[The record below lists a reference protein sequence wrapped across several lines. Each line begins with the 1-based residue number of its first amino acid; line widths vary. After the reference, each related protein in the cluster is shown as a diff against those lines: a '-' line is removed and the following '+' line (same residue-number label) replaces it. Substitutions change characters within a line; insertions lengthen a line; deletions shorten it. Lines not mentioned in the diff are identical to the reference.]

1 MSFLER
7 IKECAEYREGHYL
20 PLLVEGAQVGQ
31 VTRDFAS
38 WLAQFPKVFNRRD
51 DVVILNPDL
60 KDFAERT
67 AAVADVTA
75 QLKSD
80 GLLPGWRGE
89 PYSVNIG
96 FSHPALLEIERAAV
110 PLFGTR
116 GYGVNLNGYVQ
127 DDEGLRMWVGKR
139 SWQKQTSPGKL
150 DHLVAGGQPSGIS
163 LRDNLIKECWE
174 EAGIPSELARQ
185 ARSAGYVS
193 FITEREEG
201 LRHDVSFCYDLPLP
215 ADFTPQN
222 IDGEVESFAL
232 WPIEQVIET
241 VRDTDQFKFSVS
253 LVLIDFLVRHGHID
267 ADEPG
272 YSDIISGLRL

>member
-1 MSFLER
+1 MSFLDR
-7 IKECAEYREGHYL
+7 IKECAEYRVGHYL
-20 PLLVEGAQVGQ
+20 PLLIDGVQVGQ

-38 WLAQFPKVFNRRD
+38 WLDQFPDVFSQQDNTI
-51 DVVILNPDL
+51 VLNPTLDT
-60 KDFAERT
+60 FEART
-67 AAVADVTA
+67 TTLATVTA

-89 PYSVNIG
+89 PYSVGTG
-96 FSHPALLEIERAAV
+96 FSRPALMEIERAAV

-116 GYGVNLNGYVQ
+116 GYGVNLNGYVR
-127 DDEGLRMWVGKR
+127 DENGVNLWVGKR

-174 EAGIPSELARQ
+174 EAGIPPELACQ
-185 ARSAGYVS
+185 AHSTGYVS
-193 FITEREEG
+193 YLTEREEG
-201 LRHDVSFCYDLPLP
+201 LRDDVSFCYDLQLP

-222 IDGEVESFAL
+222 TDGEVESFAL
-232 WPIEQVIET
+232 WPIEQVIDT